1 MVINIAKENTEK
13 TKVYNITDT
22 LKTQLI
28 NNTMADILEPIKNIE
43 VLRENLAQTSCVAKD
58 RDYRRVGRSIGQS

>member
-1 MVINIAKENTEK
+1 
-13 TKVYNITDT
+13 
-22 LKTQLI
+22 
-28 NNTMADILEPIKNIE
+28 MADILEPIKNIE